1 MAILLETASQP
12 SSVKPIDVLIVD
24 DEEPVRRLLGRL
36 LEQNGYIC
44 TLAAD
49 AREARSQLQEN
60 EFALILCDVNMPD
73 ESGLDLV
80 KYVLAQNPNTAVV
93 MVTGLDDPHIAQAA
107 LEIGAYG
114 DILKPLQSN
123 EVLIDV
129 ANALRRRRLELENRA
144 YRENL
149 EHTVRTRTAALQQAF

>member
-1 MAILLETASQP
+1 MAILQETASQP

-73 ESGLDLV
+73 ESVLVLV
-80 KYVLAQNPNTAVV
+80 KYVLAQNANTAVF
-93 MVTGLDDPHIAQAA
+93 MVTGLDDPHTAQAA
-107 LEIGAYG
+107 LELSALVN
-114 DILKPLQSN
+114 ILIPFQYN
-123 EVLIDV
+123 EVLIFLAD
-129 ANALRRRRLELENRA
+129 RI
-144 YRENL
+144 
-149 EHTVRTRTAALQQAF
+149 AF